1 MSRSVEECYNVF
13 VDSDT
18 LMRSMSSTNNRRVV
32 IISKFKKKKKC
43 LHFSYS
49 ATPVEEELE
58 RKSADLSAIDTAD
71 VDDYDLDDDVEEVVH
86 Y

>member
-1 MSRSVEECYNVF
+1 M
-13 VDSDT
+13 
-18 LMRSMSSTNNRRVV
+18 
-32 IISKFKKKKKC
+32 
-43 LHFSYS
+43 
-49 ATPVEEELE
+49 EEELE